1 MTPISASEMSSIRAS
16 ANSLLSLP
24 AVIQRKTM
32 TSDTMGQETEV
43 WATVSSPGLLVG
55 MRQPG
60 PAELSNY
67 DFLVGSLSAWQ
78 VHFPNGTDVRHQDRL
93 LISGLTMVV
102 QVILQ
107 PRSYSA
113 YADVL
118 ASEVR

>member
-1 MTPISASEMSSIRAS
+1 MTPISPAEMASIRAS

-43 WATVSSPGLLVG
+43 WATVSSPDLLVG

-60 PAELSNY
+60 PAELQNY
-67 DFLVGSLSAWQ
+67 DFLIGSLSTFQ
-78 VHFPNGTDVRHQDRL
+78 VHFPNGTDVRHQDHV
-93 LISGLTMVV
+93 IVGGLTLVV
-102 QVILQ
+102 QVLLQ

-113 YADVL
+113 YTDTL
-118 ASEVR
+118 ASVVH